1 MKRNTALLI
10 LLSVLLL
17 VLAACG
23 GNGATEN
30 GADIEI
36 DAETG
41 LPLNPVDT
49 RSGPFIVEGTLSSL
63 NLTPQTAPEFV
74 VRAPS
79 GQTYR
84 IRSQPLSE
92 TFFNDGE
99 PVTPSLIRQGMT
111 VRATAEFDAN
121 TQIFISEDLAFI
133 REE

>member
-1 MKRNTALLI
+1 MKRNTLLLI
-10 LLSVLLL
+10 LLSLLL
-17 VLAACG
+17 LALVACG

-49 RSGPFIVEGTLSSL
+49 RSGPFVVEGTLSSL
-63 NLTPQTAPEFV
+63 NTTPQNAPEFV

-92 TFFNDGE
+92 TFFSDGE
-99 PVTPSLIRQGMT
+99 PVTPSTIRQGMT
-111 VRATAEFDAN
+111 VRATAEFDPN
-121 TQIFISEDLAFI
+121 IQIFTSEDLVFI